1 MIHQIL
7 WAWPAHAP
15 ESMLLP
21 KSSYSKSRTS
31 GQSPSQLPSGPQHWV
46 QLECGNSPPSLSLK
60 CSFCSQVVPGVL
72 SCSSRQSLFYSDTTH
87 AGKIPWDYYPNF
99 VSPLLVHLS
108 QSLRFN
114 AYSWFIHLFHLKRTL
129 ILKYTFVSTIHWFS
143 TIKMSTT
150 QRNLMW
156 LNYKILQNSILKKII
171 WSQ

>member
-1 MIHQIL
+1 MLQKACYCLKAAIAKVEPQGRV
-7 WAWPAHAP
+7 PASFPPDLSTECSLNVGIVLRASPWSALSVLKWSRECSPAP
-15 ESMLLP
+15 LGKVSF
-21 KSSYSKSRTS
+21 T
-31 GQSPSQLPSGPQHWV
+31 QT
-46 QLECGNSPPSLSLK
+46 PP
-60 CSFCSQVVPGVL
+60 
-72 SCSSRQSLFYSDTTH
+72 T

-114 AYSWFIHLFHLKRTL
+114 AYSWFIHLFYLKRTL
-129 ILKYTFVSTIHWFS
+129 ILKSTFVSTIHWFS